1 MKKFLQLL
9 ITLIILTNCAITFA
23 DDDDELTDEEKAE
36 RGIKIVSENMRQKYS
51 WSVESRIIGN
61 DAKPEFILRY
71 KNLSADYIKRKDAHY
86 LKFDVDRELIYI
98 MGTRA
103 AFTYGLTGIKS
114 DEKFLIAPTI
124 GIALEMKI
132 QPKLAVFTNFSG
144 VVMGKFGHVADYEG
158 GFKYLADKNFSWTI
172 GWRHIDSRLRLHDT
186 RGQFK
191 LSGFYTGLRAD
202 F

>member
-1 MKKFLQLL
+1 MKKFFQLL
-9 ITLIILTNCAITFA
+9 ITLMILTNCEVTFA
-23 DDDDELTDEEKAE
+23 EDELTEEEEAE
-36 RGIKIVSENMRQKYS
+36 RGVKIVSENLREKFS
-51 WSVESRIIGN
+51 WSVEGRVIGN
-61 DAKPEFILRY
+61 KATPEFILRY
-71 KNLSADYIKRKDAHY
+71 KNLSADYIKRSDEHY
-86 LKFDVDRELIYI
+86 FKFDVDRELIYL

-103 AFTYGLTGIKS
+103 AWNYGLTGIKC
-114 DEKFLIAPTI
+114 DGNFLVAPTV

-144 VVMGKFGHVADYEG
+144 ITAGKFGHVADFDG

-186 RGQFK
+186 RNKFK
-191 LSGFYTGLRAD
+191 FSGFYTGLRAD